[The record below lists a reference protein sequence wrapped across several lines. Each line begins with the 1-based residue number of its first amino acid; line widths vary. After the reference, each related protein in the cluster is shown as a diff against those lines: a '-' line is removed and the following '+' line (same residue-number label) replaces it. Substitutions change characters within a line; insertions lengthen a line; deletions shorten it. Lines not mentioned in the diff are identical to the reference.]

1 MASFRSS
8 VGGATGAR
16 RGPGGGG
23 VACEGMTRRIVAPL
37 VAVSFVALLGGCTDD
52 DGDEPGLER
61 IDGPAQVDEERLEQQ
76 TPDDGTS
83 RGG

>member
-1 MASFRSS
+1 
-8 VGGATGAR
+8 
-16 RGPGGGG
+16 
-23 VACEGMTRRIVAPL
+23 MTRWTAVPLL
-37 VAVSFVALLGGCTDD
+37 VAGMVAVLGACTDD